1 METIKIRTY
10 GDVVYFLTS
19 TGFQKGKIKNTHVVS
34 QIRQHLDI
42 TYRVVTDKDNP
53 EFGGYE
59 KTGSELFDSKEEMIA
74 HFAKQKL

>member
-1 METIKIRTY
+1 METIKIRTF

-19 TGFQKGKIKNTHVVS
+19 NGFQKGKVKQTLVVS
-34 QIRQHLDI
+34 QIHQRLSI
-42 TYRVVTDKDNP
+42 TYRVVTDKDNR

-74 HFAKQKL
+74 HFAKAKL